1 MSDQIIRSKWT
12 IKLSLHESL
21 HCFYSLFFLSECPGH
36 RQEDCPACAAI
47 LSCLTGR
54 SQHPRTDWAS
64 SMSGH
69 PALTRC
75 PGLPDGLPVHAQP
88 HASRT
93 GTLSAQNVRTEWT
106 HRIALLP
113 RSDGVLEHIADLH
126 PAGLLHQRVF
136 QPPARTQ
143 DGGNL
148 LQDLCGKRAV
158 GFIEHLTEHRFDL
171 FFKGKGGLFFEQ
183 PPLGLQCL
191 AFPSHGLFAFPAA

>member
-1 MSDQIIRSKWT
+1 MRNRTHPGRAHYPPKMSM
-12 IKLSLHESL
+12 LH
-21 HCFYSLFFLSECPGH
+21 
-36 RQEDCPACAAI
+36 I
-47 LSCLTGR
+47 
-54 SQHPRTDWAS
+54 
-64 SMSGH
+64 
-69 PALTRC
+69 
-75 PGLPDGLPVHAQP
+75 
-88 HASRT
+88 
-93 GTLSAQNVRTEWT
+93 RTEWT

-158 GFIEHLTEHRFDL
+158 GFSEHLTEHRFDL

-191 AFPSHGLFAFPAA
+191 AFPAHGLFAFPAA

>member
-21 HCFYSLFFLSECPGH
+21 HCFYSLFFLSECPDIANKTVLRVRPFCPVSQAAHNILG
-36 RQEDCPACAAI
+36 RIGCPA
-47 LSCLTGR
+47 
-54 SQHPRTDWAS
+54 W
-64 SMSGH
+64 SGH

-113 RSDGVLEHIADLH
+113 RPDGVLEHIADLH

-148 LQDLCGKRAV
+148 LQDLCGKR
-158 GFIEHLTEHRFDL
+158 
-171 FFKGKGGLFFEQ
+171 
-183 PPLGLQCL
+183 
-191 AFPSHGLFAFPAA
+191 PSGSSSI